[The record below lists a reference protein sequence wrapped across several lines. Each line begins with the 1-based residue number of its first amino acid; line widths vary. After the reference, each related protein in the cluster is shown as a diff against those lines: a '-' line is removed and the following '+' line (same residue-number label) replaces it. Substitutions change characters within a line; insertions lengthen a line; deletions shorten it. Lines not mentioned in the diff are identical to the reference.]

1 MSSVVVLGLV
11 ACSGSS
17 SPPPAAVVQDGSTPR
32 GDATPPGPSPAPA
45 ARPSLSEETCLEQGG
60 SMVGDIGDGAVHRP
74 EYVCPSGHPP
84 LGSIVAGAGEPIGV
98 EGAVCCPK

>member
-1 MSSVVVLGLV
+1 
-11 ACSGSS
+11 
-17 SPPPAAVVQDGSTPR
+17 
-32 GDATPPGPSPAPA
+32 
-45 ARPSLSEETCLEQGG
+45 
-60 SMVGDIGDGAVHRP
+60 MVGDIGDGAVHRP